1 MGRRQNI
8 DGNLALDSKKVI
20 VIEAIKRPEEQKL
33 RVAAY
38 CRVSSD
44 SSDQMNSFAAQ
55 LNYYTA
61 LISGKENWVMT
72 DLYADAGISGTS
84 AKKRPD
90 FQRLLSDCRKGR
102 IDKVLV
108 KSISRFARNA
118 TDCLETIRELKSI
131 GVGVYFEEQ
140 NIDTSNMTGELLTAM
155 FSAIAQKES
164 ESISGNMRWSYQHR
178 MKSGTFLPSSVPFGY
193 IIRGKDI
200 VVNDEQAEVIRKI
213 FSSYLAGISMDDIA
227 AQLNHEK
234 ESAGTGGD
242 NRRWLQSAI
251 SYILSNERYIG
262 DSLWQKT
269 YATDTLPARQVR
281 NHGER
286 QKYYVEDT
294 HQPIIEKEIF
304 RAVQELRAQ
313 RGEKYN
319 CNNPRQE
326 NPLHG
331 IIHCGECGS
340 PFRRKICRGNTYW
353 VCHNHDNSK
362 KNCSMSQIPEGQ
374 IHASF
379 LRLYHKLRLHGEPI
393 LKQMI
398 SDLQSIRERRMLWSL
413 DIIELNKR
421 ISDINDQDRMLADMN
436 KCGLVDPDIFI
447 ARSNLL
453 AQQLRAAKQ
462 EKERILGAEQD
473 DTIPKTRE
481 LMEILESMPEF
492 LPEFNGEIFTDLVEK
507 VTADDSDVLRFRL
520 KNGLELSETI
530 DRRTR

>member
-8 DGNLALDSKKVI
+8 NGNLALDSKKVI
-20 VIEAIKRPEEQKL
+20 VIEATNRPEEQKL

-61 LISGKENWVMT
+61 LISGKENWTMV

-102 IDKVLV
+102 IDKILV

-118 TDCLETIRELKSI
+118 TDCLETIRELKAI

-164 ESISGNMRWSYQHR
+164 ESISGNMRWSYQRR
-178 MKSGTFLPSSVPFGY
+178 MQRGTYIPPTLPYGY
-193 IIRGKDI
+193 IL
-200 VVNDEQAEVIRKI
+200 NDGAIEIDETRADVIRRI
-213 FSSYLAGISMDDIA
+213 FAEYLAGNSTETIA
-227 AQLNHEK
+227 DGLTVDEIPCRYGGTHWN
-234 ESAGTGGD
+234 SATI
-242 NRRWLQSAI
+242 R
-251 SYILSNERYIG
+251 YIISNEKYTG
-262 DSLWQKT
+262 NSVWQKYYT
-269 YATDTLPARQVR
+269 TDTLPYRHPR
-281 NHGER
+281 NRG
-286 QKYYVEDT
+286 QKELYYAENT
-294 HQPIIEKEIF
+294 HVPIISQHDFDMAQQLMEQRRKKLAAAHGTPF
-304 RAVQELRAQ
+304 PLRMKMCCGNCGAV
-313 RGEKYN
+313 
-319 CNNPRQE
+319 
-326 NPLHG
+326 
-331 IIHCGECGS
+331 
-340 PFRRKICRGNTYW
+340 FRRKVIRDIVYWTCIGHDHRGSAHCKTMEIAESEIY
-353 VCHNHDNSK
+353 
-362 KNCSMSQIPEGQ
+362 
-374 IHASF
+374 AAF
-379 LRLYHKLRLHGEPI
+379 LRVYHKLRLHGEPI

-398 SDLQSIRERRMLWSL
+398 SNLQSVRERRMLWSL